1 MPRRAPSATA
11 RSSISS
17 PTRAPPYSPLPP
29 SSSARAPRAPQPIL
43 TACWPGQAEFAPC
56 WDNATGNW
64 TVLSDVKI
72 WFNEKGKQ
80 PAIPGCPLG
89 CPTDLA
95 DGTFGDMSI
104 GFGCGGHTS
113 MADRVHIG
121 PEYGFGF
128 ALHDAMKGEPTLIIK
143 TACKTPHDTAAAR
156 GRSLLNIA
164 AVLLRAG
171 GGKTLCGDFLPPSS
185 VNATNNK
192 TVGFY
197 CERTQRMHSARYC
210 AHFSAVSLTSKGVG
224 TRQADASVCGK
235 RPGAGQ
241 PDQGLP

>member
-1 MPRRAPSATA
+1 MEGQAEVTKTCKAAEPGKCAKAGAECNGTLKYQLSDPRTA
-11 RSSISS
+11 
-17 PTRAPPYSPLPP
+17 
-29 SSSARAPRAPQPIL
+29 
-43 TACWPGQAEFAPC
+43 AEFAPC
-56 WDNATGNW
+56 WDKATKNW
-64 TVLSDVKI
+64 TVLPGVKI

-143 TACKTPHDTAAAR
+143 TACKTPTIPLQRAAA
-156 GRSLLNIA
+156 A
-164 AVLLRAG
+164 
-171 GGKTLCGDFLPPSS
+171 C
-185 VNATNNK
+185 
-192 TVGFY
+192 
-197 CERTQRMHSARYC
+197 
-210 AHFSAVSLTSKGVG
+210 
-224 TRQADASVCGK
+224 
-235 RPGAGQ
+235 
-241 PDQGLP
+241 